1 MSVQSRSRARQPRSV
16 LAPDIDASVSREDF
30 LAMVRNYRSVLKTSQ
45 INLRRKGSLGRQFVR
60 SYTRMV
66 DATVGVLFQRAVDE
80 QQRSIDD
87 VDMAIIG
94 AGGYGRAELAPY
106 SDVDIVILC
115 RRKTAL
121 VKRITSAFIQLMWD
135 VGFEVGHSVHSL
147 ADSEKTLAR
156 HMDTRTALFESR
168 FVCGSSKIA
177 REVDRQI
184 SRLKSKD
191 REAFLVRKIKDA
203 VTRHTKY
210 GNSFQLIEP
219 NVKLSPGGL
228 RDFQT
233 LVWLGMLRKS
243 DEGLPVLRKKG
254 LLLPG
259 EVKVLE
265 AAYDFLLRVR
275 VETHLITE
283 SKQDQLTVGIQK
295 DIAEPLGYAP
305 GGGHLA
311 VERFMR
317 DYYHHTRTIF
327 RITEDIIEVLQ
338 YGGNLGVLLGGRKV
352 PATSLQLSV
361 RVSRS
366 RIQKDPLYVF
376 ARQKETGLR
385 LDRATRRRLEANLK
399 ENLSGRHML
408 SLMRRQFPL
417 LMSDGRNV
425 ALLLRSMHETGF
437 LGAIIPEYDELTSL
451 KRYDLYHH
459 YTVDEHSF
467 QVVQNL
473 ESLRTPSARRID
485 PLTRLYSEVSDK
497 QVLLLAA
504 LLHDIGKIQGR
515 GHAKKGSLLSRK
527 ILKRMSLQN
536 EVVDAVSFLVEV
548 HLLMSHYSQRRDPT
562 DLATLEAFCKRVGSR
577 PVLKHLCL
585 LTFADLKAT
594 SPEVWTQWKR
604 SLLWAL
610 YLKSYEYMAN
620 REKAPEEV
628 YKSHKKK
635 LLKAFAAG
643 RERQAALEH
652 IDMLPGRYLLTM
664 NAGSV
669 RRHMELVAELKGKRA
684 VVDFESGEQSAD
696 LTFCMADKPFR
707 LSHLCGVLTM
717 NDCNIL
723 FACAFTRSDGN
734 VIDVFRVADIS
745 GHNPIDESRVE
756 KIRTDLDAVLR
767 DRLDVPEEVEKHIR
781 KWKRTHTGA
790 IPVPLK
796 IEFDNDL
803 SPDVTIIDIFARD
816 QPGLLFKITRALS
829 EEGLTI
835 HRASIS
841 TEANRAIDS
850 FDVQDS
856 RGGKITKTAKLRS
869 VRARLARTLG

>member
-1 MSVQSRSRARQPRSV
+1 
-16 LAPDIDASVSREDF
+16 VSREDF
-30 LAMVRNYRSVLKTSQ
+30 LAMVRNYLGVLKTSQ
-45 INLRRKGSLGRQFVR
+45 IDLRKKGSAGKQFVQ
-60 SYTRMV
+60 SYTSMV

-80 QQRSIDD
+80 QERSIDD
-87 VDMAIIG
+87 IEMGIIG

-115 RRKTAL
+115 RKKTTL

-135 VGFEVGHSVHSL
+135 VGFEVGHSIHSL

-168 FVCGSSKIA
+168 FVCGSPKVA

-184 SRLKSKD
+184 SRLKRKD
-191 REAFLVRKIKDA
+191 REAFLVTKIKDA
-203 VTRHTKY
+203 VTRHARY
-210 GNSFQLIEP
+210 NGSFQLVEP

-259 EVKVLE
+259 EVKALE

-275 VETHLITE
+275 VETHLVTK

-295 DIAEPLGYAP
+295 DIAGPLGYKS

-327 RITEDIIEVLQ
+327 RITEDIIDALQ
-338 YGGNLGVLLGGRKV
+338 GGANLSVLLGGKKV
-352 PATSLQLSV
+352 PATSPHLSV

-366 RIQKDPLYVF
+366 RIRKEPLYVF

-385 LDRATRRRLEANLK
+385 LDRATKRRLATALK
-399 ENLSGRHML
+399 EELSGRHML

-425 ALLLRSMHETGF
+425 ARLMRSMHETGF

-473 ESLRTPSARRID
+473 ESLRMLTARRVD
-485 PLTRLYSEVSDK
+485 PLARLYSEVADK

-504 LLHDIGKIQGR
+504 LLHDIGKIEGR
-515 GHAKKGSLLSRK
+515 GHAKKGAVLSRK
-527 ILKRMSLQN
+527 ILKRMGLRKDAI
-536 EVVDAVSFLVEV
+536 EAVSFLVEI

-562 DLATLEAFCKRVGSR
+562 DLATLEAFCARVGSR
-577 PVLKHLCL
+577 PMLKQLCL

-594 SPEVWTQWKR
+594 SPDVWTEWKR

-610 YLKSYEYMAN
+610 YLKSYEYMAAK
-620 REKAPEEV
+620 EKAPEEV
-628 YKSHKKK
+628 YKSRKDE
-635 LLKAFAAG
+635 LLEAFAAG
-643 RERQAALEH
+643 SERKAALAH

-664 NAGSV
+664 SADRV
-669 RRHMELVAELKGKRA
+669 RRHMELIARLKGKRS
-684 VVDFESGEQSAD
+684 VIDVEFRGQTAD

-723 FACAFTRSDGN
+723 IAYAFTRSDGK

-745 GHNPIDESRVE
+745 GHNPIDEARVA
-756 KIRTDLDAVLR
+756 KIRTDLDAVLG
-767 DRLDVPEEVEKHIR
+767 DRIDVPEEVERHVR
-781 KWKRTHTGA
+781 KWKRKRAAA
-790 IPVPLK
+790 IPIPLK

-803 SPDVTIIDIFARD
+803 SSDVTIIDIFAPD

-835 HRASIS
+835 HRARIS

-850 FDVQDS
+850 FDVQDK
-856 RGGKITKTAKLRS
+856 RGGKVTTKLRS
-869 VRARLARTLG
+869 LRTRLVRALG